1 MLVMASASAISSEDL
16 PTPPCANVVETNWRI
31 RCLPYRNWRGGMGRR
46 VDPDERRRFDDRRPG
61 LPLVFLVV
69 VAPWMA
75 AIRWHVL
82 VVSVGERLIEPVGC
96 LGELDVLPL
105 DDDID
110 GRAPP
115 LADVTHIGKAEV
127 LDAGRCEGE
136 VFLEAT
142 PKIGRCDAV
151 AAPSGTLS
159 GRKEFR
165 DPCGQVLQRALVQ
178 FVPLGVGLAVPLAAV
193 GLWFRGVLATVLNY
207 EELGGV
213 VDEGL
218 HVAGAHLR
226 QLVASHAAWLAA
238 VPGVWAAGLR
248 MRAETDN
255 LLAVAKDLN
264 AMRRAVWS

>member
-1 MLVMASASAISSEDL
+1 
-16 PTPPCANVVETNWRI
+16 
-31 RCLPYRNWRGGMGRR
+31 MGRR

-115 LADVTHIGKAEV
+115 LAWVAHICIAEV
-127 LDAGRCEGE
+127 LDAGRCERE
-136 VFLEAT
+136 VLFETA
-142 PKIGRCDAV
+142 PKIGRCNAEAAIPV
-151 AAPSGTLS
+151 ATS
-159 GRKEFR
+159 GREDLW
-165 DPCGQVLQRALVQ
+165 DPSRKVLQCALVQ
-178 FVPLGVGLAVPLAAV
+178 FAPLVVGLAVPLAAF
-193 GLWFRGVLATVLNY
+193 GLWFRRVFETVLEY